1 MANWSPSVT
10 VTSGSTIT
18 NSTPVEA
25 AKLSGTMPGKN
36 GPRLITPA
44 LVACLRQTFRLEWQG
59 LHGAAHWARV
69 RRNGLHLAQLNGA
82 NSRVVEYF
90 AVLHDACRESDG
102 HDAMHGPRAADFACT
117 IRARHIHLDG
127 GEFSLLI
134 DAIAG
139 HTHGHDH
146 DDVTVRT
153 CWDADRLDL
162 ARVGI
167 TPDPLRLCTAAAR
180 DPDTIARASAQAER
194 RLDKSSFSRCLGD
207 RNLLEAIPD
216 EMKTG
221 AFRPAQLFRKRP

>member
-1 MANWSPSVT
+1 M
-10 VTSGSTIT
+10 
-18 NSTPVEA
+18 
-25 AKLSGTMPGKN
+25 
-36 GPRLITPA
+36 LITPG
-44 LVACLRQTFRLEWQG
+44 LIACLRRTFHLEWQG

-69 RRNGLHLAQLNGA
+69 RRTGLQLAQRNGA

-90 AVLHDACRESDG
+90 AFLHDACRESDG
-102 HDAMHGPRAADFACT
+102 RDAMHGPRAAEFAGR
-117 IRARHIHLDG
+117 IRTRHIHLDD

-146 DDVTVRT
+146 NDVTVRT

-194 RLDKSSFSRCLGD
+194 RLEKSSLRRCLDD
-207 RNLLEAIPD
+207 RNLQEAIPC

>member
-1 MANWSPSVT
+1 M
-10 VTSGSTIT
+10 
-18 NSTPVEA
+18 
-25 AKLSGTMPGKN
+25 
-36 GPRLITPA
+36 LITPG
-44 LVACLRQTFRLEWQG
+44 LIACLRQTFRLKWQG

-69 RRNGLHLAQLNGA
+69 RRNGLHLAQRNGA

-90 AVLHDACRESDG
+90 AFQHDACRESDG
-102 HDAMHGPRAADFACT
+102 HDAMHGPRAAEFAGT
-117 IRARHIHLDG
+117 IRTRHIHLDD

-134 DAIAG
+134 AAIEG
-139 HTHGHDH
+139 HTHLRDH
-146 DDVTVRT
+146 ADPTVQT

-167 TPDPLRLCTAAAR
+167 DPDPARLCTAAAR

-194 RLDKSSFSRCLGD
+194 RLDKSSFRRSLDD
-207 RNLLEAIPD
+207 RNLLEAIPG